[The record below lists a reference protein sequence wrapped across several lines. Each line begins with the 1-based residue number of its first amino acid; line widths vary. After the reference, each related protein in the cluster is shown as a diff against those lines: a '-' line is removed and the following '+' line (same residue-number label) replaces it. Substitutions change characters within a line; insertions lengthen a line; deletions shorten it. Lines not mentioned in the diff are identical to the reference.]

1 MKHLPMVVLLCTLLF
16 LAACGTAPAE
26 EPDLVATQVAVERA
40 AAATLTAEA
49 IPPAAGAGPTNV
61 APPQATVEPTAA
73 APDPTA
79 TSTERSGTP
88 TESSGTPTQVAVVV
102 QPVFTPT
109 QVPPTPTPTP
119 TQITAVVFPVD
130 GSDGDKALHG
140 SFVQSNGG
148 RNVILPGVEQ
158 NQVTN
163 PMVFRERLPVRVE
176 VFDENVG
183 QQDGDGIAAV
193 DFNISGPSGESVLR
207 IIEQTAP
214 YCLWGGNDPAC
225 PAPSFADLG
234 YVWPQTG
241 TAIENDFH
249 QAAIIITGTN
259 DTSITWFWTFE
270 IDHGQAAAETE
281 TETAAAAVEVVL
293 RPACADR
300 VTVPTG
306 APINLIYGIWAN
318 RDLYRAS
325 QNEAY
330 IQIDLT
336 VDNQPISGDR
346 VLPPVADLPQ
356 AICGRD
362 YEDSYWVYHT
372 AQLPALTPGVHS
384 VTVSYRFTQPVD
396 DGYGSTYTQPFTQ
409 QYQIVVE

>member
-1 MKHLPMVVLLCTLLF
+1 MKHLPIVVLLFTLLS
-16 LAACGTAPAE
+16 LTACGTAPTQ
-26 EPDLVATQVAVERA
+26 EPDLIATQVAVERA

-49 IPPAAGAGPTNV
+49 VPSGAAPTNA
-61 APPQATVEPTAA
+61 APRPTVEPTAA

-79 TSTERSGTP
+79 TSTT
-88 TESSGTPTQVAVVV
+88 SSGAPTQVAVVV
-102 QPVFTPT
+102 QPVFTPAPV
-109 QVPPTPTPTP
+109 QPTPTP

-148 RNVILPGVEQ
+148 RNVILPGIEQ

-163 PMVFRERLPVRVE
+163 PMIFSDRLPVRVE

-183 QQDGDGIAAV
+183 QQDGDGIVAV
-193 DFNISGPSGESVLR
+193 DFNISGPSGETVQR
-207 IIEQTAP
+207 TVEERAP

-225 PAPSFADLG
+225 PAPSFAELG

-241 TAIENDFH
+241 AAIENDFH
-249 QAAIIITGTN
+249 NATIIITGTN

-270 IDHGQAAAETE
+270 IDHGQAAA
-281 TETAAAAVEVVL
+281 AAVEVAL
-293 RPACADR
+293 RPACGDQ
-300 VTVPTG
+300 VTVPAG
-306 APINLIYGIWAN
+306 APIDLIYGIWAN
-318 RDLYRAS
+318 RDPYRTAE
-325 QNEAY
+325 NEAY
-330 IQIDLT
+330 IQIDLM
-336 VDNQPISGDR
+336 VDNRSVKGER

-356 AICGRD
+356 AICGHD
-362 YEDSYWVYHT
+362 YENSYWVYET
-372 AQLPALTPGVHS
+372 TQLPPLAPGVHN
-384 VTVSYRFTQPVD
+384 VTVTYRFTQPVD